1 MKTLKALIA
10 IAIIVGAA
18 YVGFLVVPAY
28 WNYYQFQDA
37 VEEEARINSYTGKS
51 ESDMRDT
58 IWKKAK
64 QLDVPLNSEE
74 EIKVQRNGQ
83 TVAISTQY
91 VVHIDIPVHPFDLKF
106 QPSTQNKAAY

>member
-1 MKTLKALIA
+1 MKTLKALIVLVV
-10 IAIIVGAA
+10 IVGAA

-51 ESDMRDT
+51 ESDMRDA

-64 QLDVPLNSEE
+64 QLELPLASEE
-74 EIKVQRNGQ
+74 DIKVQRNGT

-91 VVHIDIPVHPFDLKF
+91 TVHIDIPVHPFDLNF
-106 QPSTQNKAAY
+106 QPSTQNKSAY